1 MKLTLI
7 GAGPGD
13 PDLITLKGIK
23 ALQKARV
30 VLYDSLAH
38 PSLLDYCTADC
49 EKILVGKRFAKT
61 SCGQDEIN
69 ELIVEKARQYGEV
82 VRLKGGD
89 SFIFGRGYEEI
100 VFAAEH
106 GIASQVIPGISS
118 SYAVPALAG
127 IPLTSRGVSESFWVI
142 TGTTR
147 EHNLSKDLHLAA
159 QSTATVVI
167 LMGLHKL
174 EEIVE
179 MYSGLNK
186 LDEPITII
194 QNGTLENQKL
204 VTGKISNIVPL
215 ARVSEMSS
223 PAIIVIGKVAALPD
237 LTHKKIMAM
246 MQQGTSLSGNSN

>member
-13 PDLITLKGIK
+13 PDLITLKGVK
-23 ALQKARV
+23 ALQKAKV

-38 PSLLDYCTADC
+38 PSLLDYCPDDC
-49 EKILVGKRFAKT
+49 VKILVGKRFGKT

-69 ELIVEKARQYGEV
+69 DLIVEKAKQYGSV

-89 SFIFGRGYEEI
+89 SFIFGRGYEEV

-106 GIASQVIPGISS
+106 GIESEIIPGISS

-142 TGTTR
+142 TGTTKAH
-147 EHNLSKDLHLAA
+147 ELSKDLHLAA
-159 QSTATVVI
+159 QSSATVVI

-174 EEIVE
+174 GEIVE

-186 LDEPITII
+186 MDEPIAII
-194 QNGTLENQKL
+194 QNGTLENQKV
-204 VTGKISNIVPL
+204 VTGKISNILPL
-215 ARVSEMSS
+215 SKVSEIGS
-223 PAIIVIGKVAALPD
+223 PAIMVIGKVAALPD
-237 LTHKKIMAM
+237 LSIQKVKEM
-246 MQQGTSLSGNSN
+246 MQQSNSVAN